1 MSIDH
6 QTLFPA
12 NYDVE
17 LLEELYP
24 TYEPRFFYPGAHTDG
39 GANGPTFRVAP
50 AARAPWLGT
59 FAFRHRGAGSSGV
72 FTTPDPDVVC
82 IAAAGAVY
90 LVHADKPE
98 WWSQLDLE
106 PVRQII
112 QVPGA
117 GVIVFVGDIMIEAH
131 DRQGRVWITPRLGF
145 DRLSRIVVTG
155 ETLTGIG
162 SDPTMP
168 GGGVPFTVDLR
179 TGASSGGSS
188 PERYTHTPV
197 KPRSS

>member
-1 MSIDH
+1 MRRGSARSRFAI
-6 QTLFPA
+6 
-12 NYDVE
+12 VE
-17 LLEELYP
+17 S
-24 TYEPRFFYPGAHTDG
+24 GA
-39 GANGPTFRVAP
+39 
-50 AARAPWLGT
+50 
-59 FAFRHRGAGSSGV
+59 SGV

-82 IAAAGAVY
+82 VAAAGAVY

-98 WWSQLDLE
+98 WSTQLDME

-112 QVPGA
+112 QVPGV

-131 DRQGRVWITPRLGF
+131 DGQRRVWITPRLGF
-145 DRLSRIVVTG
+145 DRLSGITVTG
-155 ETLTGIG
+155 EALNGIG

-179 TGASSGGSS
+179 TGVSSGGSS

-197 KPRSS
+197 KRPSS

>member
-1 MSIDH
+1 MSIEH

-17 LLEELYP
+17 LLKELRP
-24 TYEPRFFYPGAHTDG
+24 SGETRFFYPGARTDG
-39 GANGPTFRVAP
+39 GADGLTFRVTP
-50 AARAPWLGT
+50 AVRAPWLGT
-59 FAFRHRGAGSSGV
+59 FAFRDRGAGASGV

-82 IAAAGAVY
+82 IAAAGAAY

-98 WWSQLDLE
+98 WWSQLDME

-112 QVPGA
+112 QVPA
-117 GVIVFVGDIMIEAH
+117 VGVIVFVGDVMIEAH
-131 DRQGRVWITPRLGF
+131 DGQHRIWMTPRLGF
-145 DRLSRIVVTG
+145 DRLSRIAVSG

-162 SDPTMP
+162 SDPTMAA
-168 GGGVPFTVDLR
+168 GGVPFTVDLR

-197 KPRSS
+197 RP